1 MPGGAKQQASSVGAT
16 ALHRCD
22 LSAQML
28 SCGSSQR
35 VSWSGVDRNEEL
47 AGCIESTGV
56 TVCPRSHEQA
66 LCAAV
71 RLWRQGGGTGK
82 ERGGGGHPTAGVGAN
97 GRALQLLGDFLLG
110 LLGGLCPVPGADVRI
125 ELRADDR
132 RAGHLAVAEDIAPL

>member
-16 ALHRCD
+16 ALHRCY

-71 RLWRQGGGTGK
+71 RLCRQGGGTGN
-82 ERGGGGHPTAGVGAN
+82 ERGGGAPPT
-97 GRALQLLGDFLLG
+97 
-110 LLGGLCPVPGADVRI
+110 PGPRTT
-125 ELRADDR
+125 
-132 RAGHLAVAEDIAPL
+132 GPP